1 MKQVVSDM
9 SDFFKKVLLNMRQ
22 VLYKNFITIEELNE
36 FERYLQ
42 KIFNEKGLKI
52 LVLFNTVNKN
62 DFIVYNDVIL
72 KSDDC
77 SINFSGAP
85 IELIFIFYDIDIF
98 IDFYIRYKENKLV
111 NLNELKEENIK
122 IYKRRMNN

>member
-1 MKQVVSDM
+1 MKYISRDYVALALIM
-9 SDFFKKVLLNMRQ
+9 AKRQ
-22 VLYKNFITIEELNE
+22 VLYENYITIDELNE

-42 KIFNEKGLKI
+42 NIFNEKGLNI
-52 LVLFNTVNKN
+52 LVLFNSLNKN
-62 DFIVYNDVIL
+62 DFIVCNDVIL

-77 SINFSGAP
+77 SINFSDAP
-85 IELIFIFYDIDIF
+85 IELISIFYDTNLF
-98 IDFYIRYKENKLV
+98 IDFYIRFEENKLA

>member
-1 MKQVVSDM
+1 MKYISRDYVALALIM
-9 SDFFKKVLLNMRQ
+9 AKRQ
-22 VLYKNFITIEELNE
+22 VLYENYITIEELNE

-42 KIFNEKGLKI
+42 NIFNEKGLNI
-52 LVLFNTVNKN
+52 IVLFNSLNKN
-62 DFIVYNDVIL
+62 DFIIYNDVIL

-77 SINFSGAP
+77 SINFSDAP
-85 IELIFIFYDIDIF
+85 IELISIFYDTNLF
-98 IDFYIRYKENKLV
+98 IDFYIRYEENKLA

>member
-1 MKQVVSDM
+1 MKYISRDYVAPALIM
-9 SDFFKKVLLNMRQ
+9 AKRQ
-22 VLYKNFITIEELNE
+22 VLYENYITIEELNE

-42 KIFNEKGLKI
+42 NIFNEKGLNI
-52 LVLFNTVNKN
+52 LVLFNTLNRN

-77 SINFSGAP
+77 SINFTDAP
-85 IELIFIFYDIDIF
+85 IELISILYDTNLF
-98 IDFYIRYKENKLV
+98 IDFYIRFEENKLA

-122 IYKRRMNN
+122 IYKKVK

>member
-1 MKQVVSDM
+1 MKYISRDYVALALIIA
-9 SDFFKKVLLNMRQ
+9 KRQ
-22 VLYKNFITIEELNE
+22 VLYENYITIDELNE

-42 KIFNEKGLKI
+42 NIFNEKGLNI
-52 LVLFNTVNKN
+52 LVLFNSLNKN
-62 DFIVYNDVIL
+62 DFIIYNDVIL

-77 SINFSGAP
+77 SINFSDAP
-85 IELIFIFYDIDIF
+85 IEPISIFYDTNLF
-98 IDFYIRYKENKLV
+98 IDFYIRFEENKLA